1 MVSQQKNKM
10 IFSSIL
16 ADFEFWIGGSG
27 IFDMFSYSYED
38 GSCISPW
45 TFFPKEMSQE
55 GGSQLSD
62 SEKKFWTTFT

>member
-16 ADFEFWIGGSG
+16 ADFEFWLDGSG
-27 IFDMFSYSYED
+27 IFDIYPYSFED
-38 GSCISPW
+38 GSLD
-45 TFFPKEMSQE
+45 FFSPKEMSQE